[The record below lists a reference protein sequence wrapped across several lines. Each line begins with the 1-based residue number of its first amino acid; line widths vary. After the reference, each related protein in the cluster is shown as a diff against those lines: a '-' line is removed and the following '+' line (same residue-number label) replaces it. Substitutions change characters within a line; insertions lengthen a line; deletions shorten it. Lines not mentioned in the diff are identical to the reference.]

1 MFYIWQKLNVMKT
14 YLLPSKFLVP
24 SGIIFYASVLL
35 GVLLI
40 VFPDLS
46 QNLSIELSVP
56 NFFWKDADNLLVEK
70 SFWIQNNMIDEL
82 LTLLLVGSG
91 LIHLFSKEKLED
103 EFIMQLRFH
112 AMKWSYLLNFTVLA
126 IGSLLVYGLPYF
138 NVMVF
143 CLFSQLV
150 CYHLVFRIFVLQHLR
165 KWRIPSKSIEPFRAC
180 RKNNSP
186 KPSMYL
192 GKPLMPLKTTSIFL
206 RSNWAWS
213 SRKFWNAV

>member
-1 MFYIWQKLNVMKT
+1 MKT
-14 YLLPSKFLVP
+14 YLLPSKLLVP

-35 GVLLI
+35 GVLFI

-46 QNLSIELSVP
+46 QTLSIELSVP

-70 SFWIQNNMIDEL
+70 SSWIQNNMIDEL

-91 LIHLFSKEKLED
+91 LIHLFSKEKQED

-138 NVMVF
+138 NVMLF

-165 KWRIPSKSIEPFRAC
+165 K
-180 RKNNSP
+180 
-186 KPSMYL
+186 
-192 GKPLMPLKTTSIFL
+192 
-206 RSNWAWS
+206 
-213 SRKFWNAV
+213 

>member
-1 MFYIWQKLNVMKT
+1 
-14 YLLPSKFLVP
+14 
-24 SGIIFYASVLL
+24 VLF
-35 GVLLI
+35 GVLFI
-40 VFPDLS
+40 VIPDLS
-46 QNLSIELSVP
+46 QTLSIELRVP

-70 SFWIQNNMIDEL
+70 SFWIKNNMIDEL

-91 LIHLFSKEKLED
+91 LIHLFSKEKQED

-138 NVMVF
+138 NVMLF

-165 KWRIPSKSIEPFRAC
+165 K
-180 RKNNSP
+180 
-186 KPSMYL
+186 
-192 GKPLMPLKTTSIFL
+192 
-206 RSNWAWS
+206 
-213 SRKFWNAV
+213 

>member
-1 MFYIWQKLNVMKT
+1 MKT

-40 VFPDLS
+40 VFPDLA
-46 QNLSIELSVP
+46 LTMSIELTVP
-56 NFFWKDADNLLVEK
+56 NLLWKDADNTLVEK
-70 SFWIQNNMIDEL
+70 SFWIKNNRIDEL

-91 LIHLFSKEKLED
+91 LIHLFSKEKEED
-103 EFIMQLRFH
+103 ELIMQLRFH
-112 AMKWSYLLNFTVLA
+112 AMKWSNLLNFTVLA

-138 NVMVF
+138 NVMLF

-165 KWRIPSKSIEPFRAC
+165 K
-180 RKNNSP
+180 
-186 KPSMYL
+186 
-192 GKPLMPLKTTSIFL
+192 
-206 RSNWAWS
+206 
-213 SRKFWNAV
+213 

>member
-1 MFYIWQKLNVMKT
+1 MKT

-35 GVLLI
+35 GVLFI

-70 SFWIQNNMIDEL
+70 SFWIQNNIIDEL

-91 LIHLFSKEKLED
+91 LIHLFSKEKQED

-138 NVMVF
+138 NVMLF

-165 KWRIPSKSIEPFRAC
+165 K
-180 RKNNSP
+180 
-186 KPSMYL
+186 
-192 GKPLMPLKTTSIFL
+192 
-206 RSNWAWS
+206 
-213 SRKFWNAV
+213 

>member
-1 MFYIWQKLNVMKT
+1 MKT

-24 SGIIFYASVLL
+24 SGIIFYGSVLI
-35 GVLLI
+35 GVLFI

-46 QNLSIELSVP
+46 QALSIELSVP

-70 SFWIQNNMIDEL
+70 SFWIQNNIIDEL
-82 LTLLLVGSG
+82 LTLLLIGSG
-91 LIHLFSKEKLED
+91 LIHLFSKEKQED

-126 IGSLLVYGLPYF
+126 IGSILVYGLPYF
-138 NVMVF
+138 NVMLF

-165 KWRIPSKSIEPFRAC
+165 K
-180 RKNNSP
+180 
-186 KPSMYL
+186 
-192 GKPLMPLKTTSIFL
+192 
-206 RSNWAWS
+206 
-213 SRKFWNAV
+213 

>member
-1 MFYIWQKLNVMKT
+1 MKT

-35 GVLLI
+35 GVLFI
-40 VFPDLS
+40 VIPDLS
-46 QNLSIELSVP
+46 QTLSIELSVP
-56 NFFWKDADNLLVEK
+56 NFFWKDADNLLVQK
-70 SFWIQNNMIDEL
+70 SFWIQNNIIDEL
-82 LTLLLVGSG
+82 LTLLVIGSG
-91 LIHLFSKEKLED
+91 LIHLFSKEKQED

-138 NVMVF
+138 NMMLF

-165 KWRIPSKSIEPFRAC
+165 K
-180 RKNNSP
+180 
-186 KPSMYL
+186 
-192 GKPLMPLKTTSIFL
+192 
-206 RSNWAWS
+206 
-213 SRKFWNAV
+213 

>member
-1 MFYIWQKLNVMKT
+1 MKT

-35 GVLLI
+35 GVLFI

-46 QNLSIELSVP
+46 QTLSIELSVP

-91 LIHLFSKEKLED
+91 LIHLFSKEKQED

-112 AMKWSYLLNFTVLA
+112 AMKWSYLLNFTVLV

-138 NVMVF
+138 NVMLF

-165 KWRIPSKSIEPFRAC
+165 K
-180 RKNNSP
+180 
-186 KPSMYL
+186 
-192 GKPLMPLKTTSIFL
+192 
-206 RSNWAWS
+206 
-213 SRKFWNAV
+213 

>member
-1 MFYIWQKLNVMKT
+1 MKT

-24 SGIIFYASVLL
+24 SGIIFYASVLF
-35 GVLLI
+35 GVLFI

-70 SFWIQNNMIDEL
+70 SFWIKNNMIDEL

-91 LIHLFSKEKLED
+91 LIHLFSKEKQED

-138 NVMVF
+138 NVMLF

-165 KWRIPSKSIEPFRAC
+165 K
-180 RKNNSP
+180 
-186 KPSMYL
+186 
-192 GKPLMPLKTTSIFL
+192 
-206 RSNWAWS
+206 
-213 SRKFWNAV
+213 

>member
-1 MFYIWQKLNVMKT
+1 MKT

-35 GVLLI
+35 GVLFI

-91 LIHLFSKEKLED
+91 LIHLFSKEKQED

-138 NVMVF
+138 NMMLF
-143 CLFSQLV
+143 CLFSQLL

-165 KWRIPSKSIEPFRAC
+165 K
-180 RKNNSP
+180 
-186 KPSMYL
+186 
-192 GKPLMPLKTTSIFL
+192 
-206 RSNWAWS
+206 
-213 SRKFWNAV
+213 